1 MGKHSL
7 TCRLWVLCH
16 PQVRYVACGS
26 SMRFSLILMML
37 GVAAHRSEICMR
49 ARASLVPLLMEQPAE
64 TASRQKSQSLDGSGT
79 GSTSLGDVPPSEGG
93 QQEAERHKVGEG
105 QEAQSP
111 MSEVSLR
118 QPQAHVTNMR

>member
-1 MGKHSL
+1 
-7 TCRLWVLCH
+7 
-16 PQVRYVACGS
+16 
-26 SMRFSLILMML
+26 LILMML

-64 TASRQKSQSLDGSGT
+64 TASRQKSQSLDG
-79 GSTSLGDVPPSEGG
+79 DVPPSEGG
-93 QQEAERHKVGEG
+93 QQEAERHKVGQG

-118 QPQAHVTNMR
+118 QPQAHVKNMREMVS